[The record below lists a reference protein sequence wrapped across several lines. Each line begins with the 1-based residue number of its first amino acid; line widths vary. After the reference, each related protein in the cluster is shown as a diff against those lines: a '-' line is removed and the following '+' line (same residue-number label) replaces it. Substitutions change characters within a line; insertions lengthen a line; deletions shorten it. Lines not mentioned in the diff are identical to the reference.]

1 MQGEA
6 DAHHYPWSQL
16 NIEQVCPCENSVLAE
31 SSQGKVEKLYEV
43 DPVGSPI
50 GSHFFYFYN
59 PILGGACAGVRTE
72 FGNKT
77 SIRYFFIELKPKN
90 FF

>member
-50 GSHFFYFYN
+50 GSHFFIFVFLIWAVRSRARAPNLRLLYRLHNF
-59 PILGGACAGVRTE
+59 LFGFCA
-72 FGNKT
+72 K
-77 SIRYFFIELKPKN
+77 
-90 FF
+90 

>member
-50 GSHFFYFYN
+50 GSHFFIFVN
-59 PILGGACAGVRTE
+59 LIWAVRERACAPNLGIKLQFDT
-72 FGNKT
+72 FLSN
-77 SIRYFFIELKPKN
+77 
-90 FF
+90 